1 MLRISLSDEAEKRWR
16 KRKREGESE
25 KRERERGTGE
35 RRVTRVKVRVLV
47 NYETLLSIG
56 GNCALLRKV
65 LRVRAKFSAGRA
77 AILRGIKTSGG
88 GARGRGEGEGRGG
101 GAVQWAAE

>member
-1 MLRISLSDEAEKRWR
+1 M
-16 KRKREGESE
+16 
-25 KRERERGTGE
+25 
-35 RRVTRVKVRVLV
+35 RVLV

-88 GARGRGEGEGRGG
+88 GEGREAGGGGERGEAPYNGPRNKSP
-101 GAVQWAAE
+101 ARTQRDKAIP

>member
-25 KRERERGTGE
+25 KREPEREERGE

-65 LRVRAKFSAGRA
+65 LRVRAKFSAGPA

-88 GARGRGEGEGRGG
+88 EGGREAGERGG
-101 GAVQWAAE
+101 RAVQWAAE